1 MVNVVADYLQELE
14 EAYMASITLIKDG
27 SVVKGKVVE
36 IGKREV
42 MIDIGYKAE
51 GIVLKDEF
59 FPGDLPEIGTDVDL
73 YIENVEDDDGKLV
86 VSYQRAKKMMGWKTL
101 VEGFNEKDMVEGV
114 VSRKVKGGFMVNVF
128 GCEGFLPGSLS
139 TFINAPD
146 DKILGNKF
154 QFQIVKLSKPKQNFI
169 LSRKDAVRAEKE
181 DVRNKLWEE
190 IGTGEV
196 RKGRVKGI
204 TDFGAFIDLG
214 GVDGLVH
221 IGDMSWKKINHP
233 SEIVAVGN
241 DIDVMVL
248 NIEKESKKVSLGMKQ
263 LTPDPWQDIEQKY
276 PSNQVVAGK
285 VVNILNYGVF
295 IELEKGIE
303 GLVHVSE
310 LSWGSSK
317 INIHDMFAIGDQIE
331 VKILSVDIGSRKISL
346 SVKQLE
352 KDPWEN
358 VPDGIEVNER
368 ITGKVMG
375 FTQEAAFIEL
385 QQGIEGVVYN
395 KDLSWT
401 KRVARPQEIL
411 KKNQEHEFIVIDVEK
426 DNRRVL
432 LGLKQLHDDPWPSIV
447 EKYPVGEIFETEIVK
462 LTDFGVFV
470 KLEDELEGLIFADEI
485 DDEQR
490 EAINVGDSIQAKVIK
505 IDTKNAKIGLSAKLD
520 KDHTAEIEAEAETE
534 AAEE

>member
-1 MVNVVADYLQELE
+1 MSETATYAQELE
-14 EAYMASITLIKDG
+14 EAYFASIKQLRDG
-27 SVVKGKVVE
+27 AVVKGKVVE

-59 FPGDLPEIGTDVDL
+59 FPDEVPAIDSDVDL
-73 YIENVEDDDGKLV
+73 FIENVEDDDGKLI

-101 VEGFNEKDMVEGV
+101 VDGYKEKDMVDGV

-139 TFINAPD
+139 TFINTPD
-146 DKILGNKF
+146 DKVLGHKF
-154 QFQIVKLSKPKQNFI
+154 HFQIVKLSKAKQNFI
-169 LSRKDAVRAEKE
+169 LSRKDAVRIEKE
-181 DVRNKLWEE
+181 DIRSKLWEE
-190 IGTGEV
+190 IGSGEV

-241 DIDVMVL
+241 EIDVMIL
-248 NIEKESKKVSLGMKQ
+248 SIDKDTKKVSLGMKQ
-263 LTPDPWQDIEQKY
+263 LTPDPWQDIESKY
-276 PSNQVVAGK
+276 PTGLVVTGK

-295 IELEKGIE
+295 VELEKGIE

-317 INIHDMFAIGDQIE
+317 VNIHDMFAISDQIE
-331 VKILSVDIGSRKISL
+331 VKILNIDIKSRKISL

-358 VPDGIEVNER
+358 IPEGFEINSRVS
-368 ITGKVMG
+368 GKVIG
-375 FTQEAAFIEL
+375 FTQEAAFVEL
-385 QQGIEGVVYN
+385 PQGIEGVVYN

-411 KKNQEHEFIVIDVEK
+411 KKNQEHEFIIVDVEK

-432 LGLKQLHDDPWPSIV
+432 LGLKQLHDDPWPAIV
-447 EKYPVGEIFETEIVK
+447 DKYPVGDIFETEIVK

-485 DDEQR
+485 EE
-490 EAINVGDSIQAKVIK
+490 EARNALNVGEVIKAKVIK
-505 IDTKNAKIGLSAKLD
+505 VDPKNAKIGLSAKLE
-520 KDHTAEIEAEAETE
+520 KAISEAE
-534 AAEE
+534 

>member
-1 MVNVVADYLQELE
+1 MQELE
-14 EAYMASITLIKDG
+14 EAYSASIKQLKDG
-27 SVVKGKVVE
+27 ALVKGKVVE

-59 FPGDLPEIGTDVDL
+59 FPAEIPPVGSDVDL
-73 YIENVEDDDGKLV
+73 FIENVEDEDGKLV

-101 VEGFNEKDMVEGV
+101 VEDHKEKDIVDGI
-114 VSRKVKGGFMVNVF
+114 VSRKVKGGFMVSVF

-139 TFINAPD
+139 TFINTPD
-146 DKILGNKF
+146 DKVLGQTF
-154 QFQIVKLSKPKQNFI
+154 PFQIVKLSKAKQNFI
-169 LSRKDAVRAEKE
+169 LSRKDAVRLEKE

-190 IGTGEV
+190 LSIGEV
-196 RKGRVKGI
+196 RPGRVKGI

-241 DIDVMVL
+241 DVDVMIL
-248 NIEKESKKVSLGMKQ
+248 SIDKDSKKVSLGMKQ
-263 LTPDPWQDIEQKY
+263 LTPDPWQDIDGKY
-276 PSNQVVAGK
+276 PMGTVVAGK

-295 IELEKGIE
+295 VELEKGIE

-310 LSWGSSK
+310 LTWGSSK
-317 INIHDMFAIGDQIE
+317 LNINDMFAIGDQIE
-331 VKILSVDIGSRKISL
+331 VKILSVDTVSRKISL

-358 VPDGIEVNER
+358 IPEGIEIGARVN
-368 ITGKVMG
+368 GKVIG

-385 QQGIEGVVYN
+385 AQGIEGVVYN

-401 KRVARPQEIL
+401 KRVARPQEVL
-411 KKNQEHEFIVIDVEK
+411 KKNQGHEFVIVDIEK
-426 DNRRVL
+426 DNRRVI
-432 LGLKQLHDDPWPSIV
+432 LGLKQLHDDPWPAIV
-447 EKYPVGEIFETEIVK
+447 EKYPVNEIFETEIVK
-462 LTDFGVFV
+462 LTDFGIFV
-470 KLEDELEGLIFADEI
+470 KLEDDLEGLIFADEI
-485 DDEQR
+485 DQQQR
-490 EAINVGDSIQAKVIK
+490 ESVSVGDSIQAKVIK
-505 IDTKNAKIGLSAKLD
+505 VDTKNAKIGLSAKLD
-520 KDHTAEIEAEAETE
+520 KEYSAETE
-534 AAEE
+534 V